1 MASFRKTHT
10 ISTHLTTT
18 YRHAL
23 KRFAKALSRSPI
35 LYSGILI
42 ALLVVVGTIGYN
54 LLEGWSLLDALYA
67 TIITITTVGY
77 GDFSPQSMA
86 GRIFAV
92 FFTLIAIGIAGYAVS
107 QAAASLIER
116 EHRRVKRL
124 VQERKMEQIASLKGH
139 IILCGGGYVGKRVAK
154 EFYKANAPFLIVEPK
169 LDLLRWTLLYLQK
182 DYALKKSR
190 AIYDDDVLIEDESVE
205 DVHEEITELAERLGV
220 LYLQQDPTQDA
231 TLIRAGI
238 ERAKGLVTAFDDDKE
253 NLFVVLSARQ
263 AARKL
268 DNADLR
274 IVARVVEE
282 ENANKLVAAGADKI
296 VSPNAIGGLQLASE
310 MIRPEVASFW
320 NQMLHETEQVLQ
332 FTEIDVDQ
340 SPEWVGRTVA
350 DVREGIGLAVVA
362 IKRNG
367 RYNYMLKPKSVLQS
381 GDLLIVI
388 GARET

>member
-1 MASFRKTHT
+1 LASFRKTHT

-182 DYALKKSR
+182 DYALKKSQ
-190 AIYDDDVLIEDESVE
+190 AIYDDVLIEDDSAE
-205 DVHEEITELAERLGV
+205 DLHEEITELAERLGV

>member
-1 MASFRKTHT
+1 
-10 ISTHLTTT
+10 
-18 YRHAL
+18 
-23 KRFAKALSRSPI
+23 
-35 LYSGILI
+35 
-42 ALLVVVGTIGYN
+42 
-54 LLEGWSLLDALYA
+54 
-67 TIITITTVGY
+67 
-77 GDFSPQSMA
+77 
-86 GRIFAV
+86 
-92 FFTLIAIGIAGYAVS
+92 
-107 QAAASLIER
+107 
-116 EHRRVKRL
+116 
-124 VQERKMEQIASLKGH
+124 
-139 IILCGGGYVGKRVAK
+139 VAK